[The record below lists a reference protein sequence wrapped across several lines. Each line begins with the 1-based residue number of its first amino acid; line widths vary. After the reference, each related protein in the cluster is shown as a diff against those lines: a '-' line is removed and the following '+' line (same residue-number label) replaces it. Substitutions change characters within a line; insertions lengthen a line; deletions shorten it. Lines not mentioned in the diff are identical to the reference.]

1 MNEGVSEASE
11 GPVAASK
18 VSSLPP
24 PPPPPPPP
32 GPLSAHRPVDRP
44 ARFKILKPLQSRDFT
59 LLWTGLSVS
68 LLGDGLYLVALPL
81 QVLQLSNIETALTT
95 VGLAWT
101 APQVLFLLFGGVL
114 SDRYER
120 RRVLIAADV
129 IRLAAIATVGI
140 LSLAGTLELWHMY
153 LLVAVYGVGEA
164 LFGPAFGAIV
174 PDVVPNEL
182 LVQANSLDNFSRPF
196 ALRVAGPLLGAL
208 TIGTIGLGGAFLV
221 DAGTF
226 LVSAIALLLMQS
238 RGGADRSVR
247 RSAARELGEGLRF
260 VRTQPWL
267 WGTLAAVAVGLLAF
281 YGPFQALVPFLVKQN
296 GGDATD
302 FGLILGAAGIGA
314 IVASLLIGQHKLP
327 THRITG
333 MYVAWSLG
341 TLAVVGFGLFTE
353 TWQQMVVSF
362 FMSALFTAGIIIW
375 NTLMH
380 TLVPRKL
387 LGRVSS
393 VDWFVSTSLIP
404 LSFAVTGPISERIGP
419 EATLIAAG
427 LAGGSLVFAFL
438 FIPGVRDPEKG
449 RHSAARVSVG
459 SDGGR

>member
-11 GPVAASK
+11 GSVVTPDLA
-18 VSSLPP
+18 PP
-24 PPPPPPPP
+24 APPPPPPP
-32 GPLSAHRPVDRP
+32 GPLSAYRPVRRP
-44 ARFKILKPLQSRDFT
+44 ARLKILKPLQYRDFS

-68 LLGDGLYLVALPL
+68 LLGDGIYLVALPL
-81 QVLQLSNIETALTT
+81 QVLQLSNVETALTT

-120 RRVLIAADV
+120 RRVLIAADL
-129 IRLAAIATVGI
+129 IRLAAIGGVGL
-140 LSLAGTLELWHMY
+140 LSISESLELWHMY
-153 LLVAVYGVGEA
+153 VLVAVYGVGEA

-174 PDVVPNEL
+174 PDVVPKEM
-182 LVQANSLDNFSRPF
+182 LVEANSLDNFSRPF
-196 ALRVAGPLLGAL
+196 ALRVAGPLIGAL
-208 TIGTIGLGGAFLV
+208 TIGTIGLGGAFMA
-221 DAGTF
+221 DAATF
-226 LVSAIALLLMQS
+226 AISAFALLLMQA
-238 RGGADRSVR
+238 RDGAASSTR
-247 RSAARELGEGLRF
+247 RSAAREIGEGLRF

-281 YGPFQALVPFLVKQN
+281 YGPFQALVPFLVKQR

-302 FGLILGAAGIGA
+302 FGLILGAAGVGA
-314 IVASLLIGQHKLP
+314 VAASLLIGQHKLP

-333 MYVAWSLG
+333 MYLAWSFG
-341 TLAVVGFGLFTE
+341 TLAVVGFGIFSD
-353 TWQQMVVSF
+353 TWQAMAVSF

-380 TLVPRKL
+380 TLVPRQL

-404 LSFAVTGPISERIGP
+404 LSFAITGPISERIGP
-419 EATLIAAG
+419 KATLIGAG
-427 LAGGSLVFAFL
+427 LIGGSLVLAFL
-438 FIPGVRDPEKG
+438 FIPGVRDPERG
-449 RHSAARVSVG
+449 RHSFARI
-459 SDGGR
+459 SDGSGGGP